1 MGRPPERNR
10 GDPHRTRHGTDRATR
25 HSPANRACRPETLP
39 AASRNPRHRIP
50 RKDSTGAAMKYVLL
64 LSIAAVA
71 LAQQTLPPELQ
82 NIRIDQRLGSQVP
95 LRTQFVDEHGST
107 VELGSLI
114 HDRPVLLAMVYYECP
129 MLCSQILSGVV
140 SGLRPLA
147 LRSGRDFDV
156 IAISINPA
164 ETRDEAIS
172 KKALYTRRYGDA
184 NGWHFLV
191 GSEEAIRT
199 VSDAVGFHYRYDP
212 KTKMFIHASGV
223 MILTPEGKISRYLYG
238 VEYTPKDLKLALME
252 SSNRRIGSPADQ
264 ILLFCYHYDPATG
277 KYGAIAMSS
286 LRAAS
291 TLTIVALVIGLTIL
305 WRRELRERRRAMS

>member
-1 MGRPPERNR
+1 MR
-10 GDPHRTRHGTDRATR
+10 GMFLLLAVAPLGIAQL
-25 HSPANRACRPETLP
+25 SLP
-39 AASRNPRHRIP
+39 A
-50 RKDSTGAAMKYVLL
+50 
-64 LSIAAVA
+64 
-71 LAQQTLPPELQ
+71 QLQ
-82 NIRIDQRLGSQVP
+82 GVGIEQRLGGRIP
-95 LRTQFVDEHGST
+95 LDSRFLDESGREVT
-107 VELGSLI
+107 LGSLF
-114 HDRPVLLAMVYYECP
+114 HQRPVLLAMVYYECP